1 MLHFSWYIKIIMT
14 CRTCE
19 MSQNLILSFK
29 TMYLMPEDGQYV
41 RNMYHA
47 LTRVTKLVVVDG
59 STYVS
64 QI

>member
-1 MLHFSWYIKIIMT
+1 MT

-59 STYVS
+59 STYFS